1 VRVVLDT
8 NVLVSG
14 FATRGLCAD
23 VLRLVLAEHELIVG
37 EVVLEEI
44 RQVFQKKIHL
54 PEPLTADILT
64 FLENQTIQATPKTTP
79 SIRIRDEDDLLVLAS
94 ALAAKADVLITGD
107 KDLLDIKEQVQGLV
121 ITDPRGFWN
130 LAQKKPKK

>member
-1 VRVVLDT
+1 
-8 NVLVSG
+8 
-14 FATRGLCAD
+14 
-23 VLRLVLAEHELIVG
+23 LVLAEHELIVG

>member
-1 VRVVLDT
+1 MRVFLDT

-23 VLRLVLAEHELIVG
+23 VLRLVLAEHELILG

-44 RQVFQKKIHL
+44 RQVLRKKFHL
-54 PEPLTADILT
+54 PEPLAADILA
-64 FLENQTIQATPKTTP
+64 FLENQTIQAKPKTTP
-79 SIRIRDEDDLLVLAS
+79 SIRIRDVDDLMVLAS

-107 KDLLDIKEQVQGLV
+107 HDLLDVREQVQDML

-130 LAQKKPKK
+130 LAQKKVKK